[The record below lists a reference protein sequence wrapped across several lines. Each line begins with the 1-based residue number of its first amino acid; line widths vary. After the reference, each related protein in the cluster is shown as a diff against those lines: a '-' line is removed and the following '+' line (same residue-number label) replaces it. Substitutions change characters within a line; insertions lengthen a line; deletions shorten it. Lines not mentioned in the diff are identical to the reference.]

1 MSTIKVDTV
10 QTTGGVTLISDPEAN
25 FEIDCFRLTADHSTN
40 ATITSNWERADDASF
55 AKIGTGLTE
64 SSGIFTFPR
73 TGLYQIL
80 GMTRIFTTN
89 DDEAAKFKLEVTINN
104 SDYDVVSTASVG
116 DGTTDNVFQGSSLL
130 ALVNVTDTSNVKI
143 RWVAQS
149 LATGSLV
156 EGSSTENRTAF
167 ICERK
172 GPSQ

>member
-1 MSTIKVDTV
+1 MALTKIIGDGLGEVN
-10 QTTGGVTLISDPEAN
+10 EASN

-40 ATITSNWERADDASF
+40 ATIASNWERVDDASF

-64 SSGIFTFPR
+64 SSGVFTFPR

-80 GMTRIFTTN
+80 AMTRIFTTN
-89 DDEAAKFKLEVTINN
+89 VDATSKFKLEVTINN
-104 SDYDVVSTASVG
+104 SDYDVVSTAAAGSAS
-116 DGTTDNVFQGSSLL
+116 TDDIYQGSSLL

-149 LATGSLV
+149 LTTGSLV

>member
-1 MSTIKVDTV
+1 M
-10 QTTGGVTLISDPEAN
+10 
-25 FEIDCFRLTADHSTN
+25 
-40 ATITSNWERADDASF
+40 
-55 AKIGTGLTE
+55 
-64 SSGIFTFPR
+64 
-73 TGLYQIL
+73 
-80 GMTRIFTTN
+80 
-89 DDEAAKFKLEVTINN
+89 AKFKLEVTINN
-104 SDYDVVSTASVG
+104 SDYDVVAAASVG

-149 LATGSLV
+149 LGTGSLV

>member
-1 MSTIKVDTV
+1 MALSKIIGDGLGEVN
-10 QTTGGVTLISDPEAN
+10 EASN
-25 FEIDCFRLTADHSTN
+25 FEIDCFRLTADHSSDG
-40 ATITSNWERADDASF
+40 TITSNWERADDASF

-64 SSGIFTFPR
+64 SSGVYTFPR

-80 GMTRIFTTN
+80 AMTRIFTTN
-89 DDEAAKFKLEVTINN
+89 DDAAAKFKLEVTINN
-104 SDYDVVSTASVG
+104 RDYDVVAAASVG

-149 LATGSLV
+149 LGTGSLV

>member
-1 MSTIKVDTV
+1 MSTLKVDTV

-40 ATITSNWERADDASF
+40 ATIASNWERADDASF

-80 GMTRIFTTN
+80 AMTRIYTTN
-89 DDEAAKFKLEVTINN
+89 AVASEKFKLEVTINN
-104 SDYDVVSTASVG
+104 SDYDVVATASAG
-116 DGTTDNVFQGSSLL
+116 DGSTNDVFQGSSLL
-130 ALVNVTDTSNVKI
+130 ALVNVTNTTNVKI

-149 LATGSLV
+149 LDSGSLV

>member
-1 MSTIKVDTV
+1 MALSKIIGDGLGEVN
-10 QTTGGVTLISDPEAN
+10 EASN
-25 FEIDCFRLTADHSTN
+25 YEIDCFRMTADFGTDGN
-40 ATITSNWERADDASF
+40 TLTNWERPDDASTATVF

-64 SSGIFTFPR
+64 SSGTFSFPR
-73 TGLYQIL
+73 TGLYQITL
-80 GMTRIFTTN
+80 MTRIFTTN
-89 DDEAAKFKLEVTINN
+89 DDAAAKFKLEVTINN
-104 SDYDVVSTASVG
+104 SDYDVVAAASVG

-149 LATGSLV
+149 LGTGSLV

>member
-1 MSTIKVDTV
+1 MALSKIIGDGLGEVH
-10 QTTGGVTLISDPEAN
+10 EASN
-25 FEIDCFRLTADHSTN
+25 FGIDCFRLTADHSSDG
-40 ATITSNWERADDASF
+40 TITSNWERADDASF

-64 SSGIFTFPR
+64 SSGVYTFPR

-80 GMTRIFTTN
+80 AMTRIFTTN
-89 DDEAAKFKLEVTINN
+89 DDAAAKFKLEVTINN
-104 SDYDVVSTASVG
+104 SDYDVVAAASVG

-149 LATGSLV
+149 LGTGSLV

>member
-1 MSTIKVDTV
+1 MALTKIIGDGLGEVN
-10 QTTGGVTLISDPEAN
+10 EASN

-40 ATITSNWERADDASF
+40 ATIASNWERVDDASF

-64 SSGIFTFPR
+64 SSGVFTFPR

-80 GMTRIFTTN
+80 AITRIFTTN
-89 DDEAAKFKLEVTINN
+89 VDATSKFKLEVTINN
-104 SDYDVVSTASVG
+104 SDYDVVSTAAAGSAS
-116 DGTTDNVFQGSSLL
+116 TDDIYQGSSLL

-149 LATGSLV
+149 LTTGSLV

>member
-1 MSTIKVDTV
+1 MALSKIIGDGLGEVN
-10 QTTGGVTLISDPEAN
+10 EASN
-25 FEIDCFRLTADHSTN
+25 FEIDCFRMTADFGTDGN
-40 ATITSNWERADDASF
+40 TLTNWERPDDASPATVF

-64 SSGIFTFPR
+64 SSGVYTFPR

-80 GMTRIFTTN
+80 AMTRIFTTN
-89 DDEAAKFKLEVTINN
+89 DDAAAKFKLEVTINN
-104 SDYDVVSTASVG
+104 SDYDVVAAASVG

-149 LATGSLV
+149 LGTGSLV

>member
-1 MSTIKVDTV
+1 MALSKIIGDGLGEVN
-10 QTTGGVTLISDPEAN
+10 EASN
-25 FEIDCFRLTADHSTN
+25 FEIDCFRMTADFGTDGN
-40 ATITSNWERADDASF
+40 TLTNWERPDDASPATVF

-64 SSGIFTFPR
+64 SSGTFSFPR

-80 GMTRIFTTN
+80 AMTRIFTTN
-89 DDEAAKFKLEVTINN
+89 DDAAAKFKLEVTINN
-104 SDYDVVSTASVG
+104 SDYDVVAAASVG

-143 RWVAQS
+143 RWVTQS
-149 LATGSLV
+149 LGTGSLV

>member
-1 MSTIKVDTV
+1 MSTLKVDTV

-25 FEIDCFRLTADHSTN
+25 YELDNWRLTSDHSTN
-40 ATITSNWERADDASF
+40 ATIASNWERADDASF

-80 GMTRIFTTN
+80 AMTRIFTTN
-89 DDEAAKFKLEVTINN
+89 ADPTAKFKLEVTRNN
-104 SDYDVVSTASVG
+104 SDYDVVSTAAAGSAS
-116 DGTTDNVFQGSSLL
+116 TDDIYQGSFLL

-149 LATGSLV
+149 LTTGSLV